1 MTVIVIINE
10 NNERMNIMQLI
21 LLALAVIIA
30 AGTVTYGRRAMKR
43 NQKGSVKKAIF
54 TSVTAFGA
62 VMIAMIVLLITG
74 DPVFAEAEATA
85 AGAAAS
91 GLSLGDGFKYIAAA
105 LSTGLAT
112 IGTGVAV
119 GSVGSSAIGA
129 VSEDSSILGKT
140 LIFVGMAEGIAI
152 YGMIISI
159 LILFV

>member
-1 MTVIVIINE
+1 
-10 NNERMNIMQLI
+10 MQMISI
-21 LLALAVIIA
+21 LLAA
-30 AGTVTYGRRAMKR
+30 AISVGTIRYGYKTMK
-43 NQKGSVKKAIF
+43 NGKKGNIKKAIL
-54 TSVTAFGA
+54 TTVSAFA
-62 VMIAMIVLLITG
+62 LVMIGAIISTITG
-74 DPVFAEAEATA
+74 GNVFAETVEEV
-85 AGAAAS
+85 AAAS
-91 GLSLGDGFKYIAAA
+91 GISMGEGFKYLAAA

-119 GSVGSSAIGA
+119 GSVGSSAVGA

>member
-1 MTVIVIINE
+1 
-10 NNERMNIMQLI
+10 MQI
-21 LLALAVIIA
+21 LLMVLAIA
-30 AGTVTYGRRAMKR
+30 ICVGTILYGRRAMKR
-43 NQKGSVKKAIF
+43 NKKGSVKKAVF
-54 TSVTAFGA
+54 ASVSAFGA
-62 VMIAMIVLLITG
+62 VMLSMIVLVISG
-74 DPVFAEAEATA
+74 YPVFAAGEAD
-85 AGAAAS
+85 AAANAAAVS
-91 GLSLGDGFKYIAAA
+91 GMTVGDGFKYLAAA

-112 IGTGVAV
+112 IGTGLAV